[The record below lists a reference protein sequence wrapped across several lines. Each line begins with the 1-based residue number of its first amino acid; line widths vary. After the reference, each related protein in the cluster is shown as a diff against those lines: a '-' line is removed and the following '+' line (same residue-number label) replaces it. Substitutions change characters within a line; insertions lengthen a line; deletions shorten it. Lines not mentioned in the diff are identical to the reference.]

1 MTIAID
7 RVNSETMNTMK
18 SISSFFLL
26 ILLTLLMTGC
36 NTTSADTGDIA
47 DRQVNVI
54 ATTGMIADVVR
65 NVGGDRVSVIQM
77 MGAGVD
83 PHLYRASEGDVQR
96 LQEADI
102 IFYNGLHLESKMG
115 EVLEQLDGV
124 GKSTIAVAEVIPAE
138 QLLSPPE
145 FQGFNDPHVWMDA
158 KLWRYTVDAI
168 RDGLIAID
176 PQHADNYRANADA
189 YRAEMDALEA
199 YAQEQ
204 FAQLSDEQ
212 RVLVT
217 AHDAFNYFAIGY
229 DFRVFAPQGISTET
243 EAGVEDIRA
252 TIDFMVENNVPA
264 IFVESTISPDI
275 VEAVVE
281 GARARGHDVTIGG
294 ELFTDAMGADG
305 TPEGTYLGM
314 IRHNVDTIVAALKQ

>member
-1 MTIAID
+1 
-7 RVNSETMNTMK
+7 MK
-18 SISSFFLL
+18 RFYSFFLFL
-26 ILLTLLMTGC
+26 IFTLIVTGC
-36 NTTSADTGDIA
+36 NTTNATTGDIA
-47 DRQVNVI
+47 ERQVQVV

-65 NVGGDRVSVIQM
+65 NVGGERVSVIQM

-83 PHLYRASEGDVQR
+83 PHLYKASEGDVQR
-96 LQEADI
+96 LQNADV
-102 IFYNGLHLESKMG
+102 IFYNGLHLEARMG
-115 EVLEQLDGV
+115 EILEQLNGF
-124 GKSTIAVAEVIPAE
+124 GKSTVAVGDAIPTDR
-138 QLLSPPE
+138 LISPPE
-145 FQGFNDPHVWMDA
+145 FQGFHDPHVWMDA

-168 RDGLIAID
+168 RDGLIAVD
-176 PQHADNYRANADA
+176 PSHAATYQANADA
-189 YRAEMDALEA
+189 YRAEIDDLEA
-199 YAQEQ
+199 YAREQ
-204 FAQLSDEQ
+204 FNGLTEDQ
-212 RVLVT
+212 RILVT

-252 TIDFMVENNVPA
+252 TINFMVENDVPA

-281 GARARGHDVTIGG
+281 GTRARGHEVTIGG

-314 IRHNVDTIVAALKQ
+314 IRHNVDTIVAALKR

>member
-1 MTIAID
+1 MIKL
-7 RVNSETMNTMK
+7 R
-18 SISSFFLL
+18 FLFLFIIL
-26 ILLTLLMTGC
+26 ILSMTGC
-36 NTTSADTGDIA
+36 NTTNANNGDIA
-47 DRQVNVI
+47 ERPVNVV

-65 NVGGDRVSVIQM
+65 NVGGERVEVIQL

-83 PHLYRASEGDVQR
+83 PHLYKASEGDVQR
-96 LQEADI
+96 LQNADV
-102 IFYNGLHLESKMG
+102 IFYNGLHLEARMG
-115 EVLEQLDGV
+115 EILEQLNGV
-124 GKSTIAVAEVIPAE
+124 GKSTVAVGDAIPTD
-138 QLLSPPE
+138 QLISPPE
-145 FQGFNDPHVWMDA
+145 FQGFHDPHVWMDA
-158 KLWRYTVDAI
+158 KMWRYTVDAI
-168 RDGLIAID
+168 RDGLIAVD
-176 PQHADNYRANADA
+176 PTHAATYQANADA
-189 YRAEMDALEA
+189 YRAEMDELEA
-199 YAQEQ
+199 YAEEQ
-204 FAQLSDEQ
+204 FSQLTEAQ

-281 GARARGHDVTIGG
+281 GAKARGHEVTIGG

-314 IRHNVDTIVAALKQ
+314 IRHNVDTIVAALKR